1 MNRPAIAVVGLASL
15 LPGSDDLAGFWRC
28 LIEARDCFSD
38 VPEQHWRIDDY
49 FDPVPRA
56 KDKTY
61 GRRGGF
67 LPPQPFDAL
76 AFGIPPSSL
85 PSTDVAQLLALLIA
99 QRCLAD
105 ADNGPTARFDRSRTS
120 VILGAAATTALV
132 AHMSGRMAR
141 PMWREGLRKL
151 GMEEEQLERA
161 CDAIADQFVPWQETT
176 FPGLLGNVI
185 AGRVANRFDLGGT
198 NCALDAA
205 CASSLAA
212 VAMAVGEL
220 QSGRADTVLTGGVD
234 ALNDVLMFL
243 CFSQTQALSVSGDC
257 RPFSDQADGTMLGE
271 GLAMLA
277 LRRLE
282 DAERDGHRIY
292 AVLRGI
298 GSSSDGRS
306 KSVYAPRPEG
316 QMLALRRAYAE
327 AGYGPETVELLEA
340 HGTGTVAGDAAEF
353 AALKQVFA
361 EAAPPDRHQWCALG
375 SVKSQIGHTKA
386 AAGAASLVKAVL
398 ALHHRILPPT
408 IKVDH
413 PNPAMA
419 LAVSPFYLNAAPRP
433 WFSSRTHPRRAS
445 VSSFGFGG
453 SNFHVAL
460 EEYGGANAAGRLN
473 GSSVWLLLFSAADAN
488 ALESS
493 LADLPQQLNSEGEL
507 ESFARESQRAFSPAD
522 AVRLALVVGSLEE
535 LGAACSEAANLLAG
549 KQDQASGTHCQLAM
563 APPASPNSLAFL
575 FPGQGSQY
583 VGMGLGLALAF
594 PDAFASWEQAPV
606 ELQQAGPSPETR
618 GDWGLAELVY
628 PRSAFSAEERQDQER
643 QLRTTSAAQPALALV
658 SLAGLA
664 VLQRLSLVPAAV
676 AGHSFGELV
685 ALHAAGVF
693 DRDVLLDL
701 ASARGRAMQTC
712 DPGGGMLAVAAPAA
726 TVALLLQEHGD
737 GEIVVAND
745 NHPHQTVISGSIEG
759 LELIAPH
766 LAQAG
771 LATHQLNVAA
781 AFHSPDV
788 AGAAE
793 AFGAHIRK
801 HGFQSPRLPVISNAT
816 AAAYG
821 DDPEAVQA
829 LLSNQMA
836 QPVRFRETIDA
847 LYGQGC
853 RVFLE
858 VGAGDV
864 LSRLTAKCL
873 AGRSHV
879 AISLDHRGSDGL
891 QPFWTAMGQLSVLG
905 FHLDYGALHDTT
917 GPWSPSPAVPAG
929 PTVVSLGGANLG
941 KPYPPASPRGAP
953 PPSRARLPEPPAT
966 APLPRPQLQPSSHQA
981 LLANLPPMADPPSL
995 NASGFSRN
1003 GASSPSGQHGDT
1015 DTSSQAPV
1023 QHPSAIPT
1031 TVYQQGASVD
1041 SSSILEAQRLT
1052 QYALLESLRMTLAGL
1067 GAQLGQGST
1076 AMPVVSAA
1084 PTSSGFGGP
1093 IPVALFPQSYPPS
1106 AAPASAAPSSAAP
1119 SPPPIAGVQPP
1130 RAIPFMAPPTAASV
1144 PTGSMPMASPPA
1156 AALPPP
1162 PKRTPAPG
1170 DKAPQTVAGAEPT
1183 PGLVLAIIAEKTG
1196 YPVEAL
1202 APELDL
1208 EADLGIDS
1216 IKRVEILGAVSE
1228 NFPALDVN
1236 AVNPGNIRL
1245 VSDLLALLKGAA
1257 DNPMQAVGQ

>member
-1 MNRPAIAVVGLASL
+1 MTKPAIAVVGLASL

-243 CFSQTQALSVSGDC
+243 CFSQTQALSLSGDC
-257 RPFSDQADGTMLGE
+257 RPFSHDADGTMLGE

-292 AVLRGI
+292 ALLRGI
-298 GSSSDGRS
+298 GTSSDGRS
-306 KSVYAPRPEG
+306 KSVYAPRPAG
-316 QMLALRRAYAE
+316 QMLALRRAYAD

-353 AALKQVFA
+353 AALNQVFA
-361 EAAPPDRHQWCALG
+361 EAAPDRHQWCALG

-408 IKVDH
+408 IKVER
-413 PNPAMA
+413 PNPAME

-460 EEYGGANAAGRLN
+460 EEYGGANTAGRLN
-473 GSSVWLLLFSAADAN
+473 SSSVWLLLFSAADAA
-488 ALESS
+488 ALETS

-507 ESFARESQRAFSPAD
+507 ECFARESQRAFSPTD
-522 AVRLALVVGSLEE
+522 WVRLALVVESLED
-535 LGAACSEAANLLAG
+535 LGAACSEAANLLSG
-549 KQDQASGTHCQLAM
+549 TQDQASGPHCLLAIG
-563 APPASPNSLAFL
+563 PPASPNSLAFL

-583 VGMGLGLALAF
+583 VGMGLGLALGFA
-594 PDAFASWEQAPV
+594 DAFASWDQSLV
-606 ELQQAGPSPETR
+606 EHKQAGTSPEMC
-618 GDWGLAELVY
+618 GKWGLAELVY
-628 PRSAFSAEERQDQER
+628 PRSGFTAAERQDQER
-643 QLRTTSAAQPALALV
+643 ELRSTSVAQPALALV

-701 ASARGRAMQTC
+701 SSARGRAMQSC
-712 DPGGGMLAVAAPAA
+712 DPGGGMLAVAADAA
-726 TVALLLQEHGD
+726 TVSLLLQEHGD
-737 GEIVVAND
+737 GAIVVAND
-745 NHPHQTVISGSIEG
+745 NHPHQTVLSGSLKG
-759 LELIAPH
+759 LERIAPH

-771 LATHQLNVAA
+771 LSTHQLNVAA

-788 AGAAE
+788 SGAAE
-793 AFGAHIRK
+793 TFGTHLRK
-801 HGFQSPRLPVISNAT
+801 HRFLSPRLPVISNVT

-821 DDPEAVQA
+821 DDPEEVQN
-829 LLSNQMA
+829 LLSDQMA
-836 QPVRFRETIDA
+836 RRVRFRETIEA
-847 LYGQGC
+847 LYEQGC
-853 RVFLE
+853 RFFLE

-879 AISLDHRGSDGL
+879 AISLDQQGADGL
-891 QPFWTAMGQLSVLG
+891 QPFWRAMGQLSVLG
-905 FHLDYGALHDTT
+905 FQLDYGALHDTA
-917 GPWSPSPAVPAG
+917 GPWSPAPAIPAG

-941 KPYPPASPRGAP
+941 KPYPPPSLGEAP
-953 PPSRARLPEPPAT
+953 QPSRAPLPEPPAT
-966 APLPRPQLQPSSHQA
+966 APLPEPPLQPRSDQA
-981 LLANLPPMADPPSL
+981 SRTNLPPMADSL
-995 NASGFSRN
+995 SLGASGFTTN
-1003 GASSPSGQHGDT
+1003 GTSSPSGQPGDQ
-1015 DTSSQAPV
+1015 DVSIQAAPQHLSSL
-1023 QHPSAIPT
+1023 PT
-1031 TVYQQGASVD
+1031 TVYQQGGFAD
-1041 SSSILEAQRLT
+1041 SRSILEAQRLT

-1067 GAQLGQGST
+1067 GAQLGQAAA
-1076 AMPVVSAA
+1076 AMPEVSPA
-1084 PTSSGFGGP
+1084 PTASGFGGP
-1093 IPVALFPQSYPPS
+1093 IRVALSPQAYPPS
-1106 AAPASAAPSSAAP
+1106 AAPSFVAPT
-1119 SPPPIAGVQPP
+1119 PPPIPAAQPP
-1130 RAIPFMAPPTAASV
+1130 RAIPVMAPPTAAPVSM
-1144 PTGSMPMASPPA
+1144 GSSPQGSTPMASPTA

-1162 PKRTPAPG
+1162 PQQTPAPG
-1170 DKAPQTVAGAEPT
+1170 VVPRTAVAGTEPS

-1216 IKRVEILGAVSE
+1216 IKRVEILGAVNE
-1228 NFPALDVN
+1228 NFPDLDVN
-1236 AVNPGNIRL
+1236 AVNPGDIRL
-1245 VSDLLALLKGAA
+1245 VGDLLALLKGSTH
-1257 DNPMQAVGQ
+1257 NPIQAVGQ

>member
-1 MNRPAIAVVGLASL
+1 MNRPAIAIVGLASL
-15 LPGSDDLAGFWRC
+15 LPGSNDLAGFWRC

-38 VPEQHWRIDDY
+38 VPDQHWRIDDY

-99 QRCLAD
+99 QRCLED
-105 ADNGPTARFDRSRTS
+105 ADNGPNPRFDRSRTS

-141 PMWREGLRKL
+141 PMWREGLRQL
-151 GMEEEQLERA
+151 GMEENQIERA

-212 VAMAVGEL
+212 LAMAVGEL

-243 CFSQTQALSVSGDC
+243 CFSQTQALSLSGDC
-257 RPFSDQADGTMLGE
+257 RPFSQQADGTMLGE

-306 KSVYAPRPEG
+306 KSVYAPRPQG
-316 QMLALRRAYAE
+316 QMLALRRAYAD
-327 AGYGPETVELLEA
+327 AGYGPETVTLLEA

-353 AALKQVFA
+353 AALRQVFA
-361 EAAPPDRHQWCALG
+361 EAAPDRQQWCALG
-375 SVKSQIGHTKA
+375 SVKSQIGHAKA

-398 ALHHRILPPT
+398 ALHHCTLPPT
-408 IKVDH
+408 IKADP
-413 PNPAMA
+413 PNPALDLPA
-419 LAVSPFYLNAAPRP
+419 SPFYLNAAPRP
-433 WFSSRTHPRRAS
+433 WFSSPTHPRRAS

-460 EEYGGANAAGRLN
+460 EEYRGAHSAGRLN
-473 GSSVWLLLFSAADAN
+473 GSSVWLLLFSAAEA
-488 ALESS
+488 ASLSS
-493 LADLPQQLNSEGEL
+493 RLADLPQQLKSEGEL
-507 ESFARESQRAFSPAD
+507 EAFSSECQRAFSPAN
-522 AVRLALVVGSLEE
+522 AIRLALVVGSLEE
-535 LGAACSEAANLLAG
+535 LGAACSEAATLLAG
-549 KQDQASGTHCQLAM
+549 NQAQASGNHCQLAIG
-563 APPASPNSLAFL
+563 PPASPTSLAFL

-583 VGMGLGLALAF
+583 VGMGLGLALGF
-594 PDAFASWEQAPV
+594 PDAFASWDQSLV
-606 ELQQAGPSPETR
+606 ELGQAGSSTEMDGDR
-618 GDWGLAELVY
+618 GLGERVY
-628 PRSAFSAEERQDQER
+628 PRSVFSAQERQDQDREL
-643 QLRTTSAAQPALALV
+643 QTTSAAQPALALV

-664 VLQRLSLVPAAV
+664 VLQRLCLVPAAV

-693 DRDVLLDL
+693 GRDVLLDL

-712 DPGGGMLAVAAPAA
+712 DPAGGMVAVAADAS
-726 TVALLLQEHGD
+726 TVASLLQQHGD
-737 GEIVVAND
+737 GEIVLAND
-745 NHPHQTVISGSIEG
+745 NHPQQTVISGSRHS
-759 LELIAPH
+759 LELISLH
-766 LAQAG
+766 LAEAG
-771 LATHQLNVAA
+771 IATHPLNVAA

-793 AFGAHIRK
+793 AFRAHLCQ
-801 HGFQSPRLPVISNAT
+801 HSFQAPRLPVISNAT
-816 AAAYG
+816 AAPYP

-829 LLSNQMA
+829 LLSDQMA

-847 LYGQGC
+847 LYTQGC

-864 LSRLTAKCL
+864 LSRLTTKCL

-879 AISLDHRGSDGL
+879 AISIDQRGSDGL
-891 QPFWTAMGQLSVLG
+891 QAFWKAMAQLSVLG
-905 FHLDYGALHDTT
+905 FKLDYGALHDTV
-917 GPWSPSPAVPAG
+917 GPSSSPPAVPTG

-941 KPYPPASPRGAP
+941 KPYPPPPPRG
-953 PPSRARLPEPPAT
+953 S
-966 APLPRPQLQPSSHQA
+966 PLPRSPLQPSSLPA
-981 LLANLPPMADPPSL
+981 KRANLPPMSDPPPL
-995 NASGFSRN
+995 DAAGFSRN
-1003 GASSPSGQHGDT
+1003 GHSSPSGQHGDSEA
-1015 DTSSQAPV
+1015 SSHAPM
-1023 QHPSAIPT
+1023 PTLSSIPT
-1031 TVYQQGASVD
+1031 RVYQQGALID

-1067 GAQLGQGST
+1067 GAQVGQVAAAIPVVAPAPSPSPTPLPPPMAVAQRPT
-1076 AMPVVSAA
+1076 AMPSPAPPAA
-1084 PTSSGFGGP
+1084 PT
-1093 IPVALFPQSYPPS
+1093 AL
-1106 AAPASAAPSSAAP
+1106 
-1119 SPPPIAGVQPP
+1119 SPPPQ
-1130 RAIPFMAPPTAASV
+1130 
-1144 PTGSMPMASPPA
+1144 
-1156 AALPPP
+1156 
-1162 PKRTPAPG
+1162 RTPAPQ
-1170 DKAPQTVAGAEPT
+1170 DAPPKPLPT
-1183 PGLVLAIIAEKTG
+1183 DEATPALVLAIIAEKTG

-1228 NFPALDVN
+1228 TFPAIDVN
-1236 AVNPGNIRL
+1236 AINPGEIRL
-1245 VSDLLALLKGAA
+1245 VSDLLALLKEAD
-1257 DNPMQAVGQ
+1257 DNPIQAVGQ